1 MKVLLV
7 GAYPPPYG
15 GVQVHIAQL
24 EKYLEGQGNSCFII
38 NMGKNKTLQSLK
50 LISPANAF
58 HVAYHLFKR
67 RDYVCHLHFGGTLHI
82 RLLLLALYANL
93 LFYKRCAIT
102 IHSGGLPVW
111 GSPKNPFKRYLT
123 LISFILCRTFICVNQ
138 EIADYFKQ
146 LGIKEER
153 IHIISPFAF
162 EDNQATNLL
171 SIHFDSFIKNKKP
184 LLCNIGLLEPE
195 YDLELLLRV
204 FKRFIQQYPKAGL
217 VIVGSGSLYDRLKN
231 VIFEFGLDNTV
242 LLTGDIDH
250 TITMQIL
257 ALSDCYIRA
266 SRYDGDCISLKEA
279 ISLGIPAIATDTGMR
294 PKEAILFPIGDEEAL
309 LKYLNN
315 IISAPSKER
324 RKNVATDSSTLANIE
339 EILSKLN

>member
-1 MKVLLV
+1 M
-7 GAYPPPYG
+7 
-15 GVQVHIAQL
+15 
-24 EKYLEGQGNSCFII
+24 
-38 NMGKNKTLQSLK
+38 
-50 LISPANAF
+50 
-58 HVAYHLFKR
+58 
-67 RDYVCHLHFGGTLHI
+67 
-82 RLLLLALYANL
+82 
-93 LFYKRCAIT
+93 
-102 IHSGGLPVW
+102 
-111 GSPKNPFKRYLT
+111 
-123 LISFILCRTFICVNQ
+123 
-138 EIADYFKQ
+138 
-146 LGIKEER
+146 
-153 IHIISPFAF
+153 
-162 EDNQATNLL
+162 
-171 SIHFDSFIKNKKP
+171 
-184 LLCNIGLLEPE
+184 LEPE

-324 RKNVATDSSTLANIE
+324 KKMLHLIHPHSQ
-339 EILSKLN
+339 ILKKYFPSLIS

>member
-1 MKVLLV
+1 MKVLIV
-7 GAYPPPYG
+7 GAYPPPFG

-24 EKYLEGQGNSCFII
+24 EKYLESKGNNCFII
-38 NMGKNKTLQSLK
+38 NMGKNKTLQSSK
-50 LISPANAF
+50 LVSPANAIQ
-58 HVAYHLFKR
+58 VTSYMLKKR
-67 RDYVCHLHFGGTLHI
+67 DHICHLHFGGTLHT
-82 RLLLLALYANL
+82 RLLLLALFSNL
-93 LFYKRCAIT
+93 LFYRRCAIT

-123 LISFILCRTFICVNQ
+123 WISFILCRAFICVNQ

-153 IHIISPFAF
+153 IHVISPFAF

-171 SIHFDSFIKNKKP
+171 PIHFDLFIKNEKP

-204 FKRFIQQYPKAGL
+204 FYQFIQKKPGAGL
-217 VIVGSGSLYDRLKN
+217 VMVGSGSLYDMLN
-231 VIFEFGLDNTV
+231 NMISELGLQGKV
-242 LLTGDIDH
+242 LLTGDLSH
-250 TITMQIL
+250 SAAMQIL

-279 ISLGIPAIATDTGMR
+279 INLGVPAIATDTGMR
-294 PKEAILFPIGDEEAL
+294 PKEAILFPIGDEDAL
-309 LKYLNN
+309 LTCLMN
-315 IISAPSKER
+315 ITPAPPKER
-324 RKNVATDSSTLANIE
+324 KKNVASDSSALANIE